1 MQCALYDA
9 GRCRSCQWITQPI
22 PEQLSAKTADLK
34 NLLADFPVEEWCA
47 PVSGPE
53 QGFRNKA
60 KMVVSGSVEKPL
72 LGMLHRDGTPE
83 DLCDCPLYPA
93 SFAPVFAALKPF
105 IARAGLTPYNV
116 ARKRGEL
123 KYILLTES
131 QSDGGMMLRFVLRS
145 ETKLA
150 QLRKALPWLQEQLPQ
165 LKVITVNIQPV
176 HMAIMEGETEIYLT
190 EQQALAER
198 FNDVP
203 LWIRPQSF
211 FQTNPAVASQL
222 YATARDWVRQLP
234 VKHMWDLFCGV
245 GGFGLHCATPDM
257 QLTGIEIASEAIACA
272 KQSAAE
278 LGLTRLQ
285 FQALDSTQF
294 ATAQGEVPELVL
306 VNPPRRGIG
315 KPLCDYL
322 SGFGLHCATPDMQL
336 TGIEIASEAIACAKQ
351 SAAELGLTRLQFQ
364 ALDSTQFAT
373 AQGEVP
379 ELVLVNPPRRGIGK
393 PLCDYLSTMAPR
405 FIIYSSCNAQTM
417 AKDIRELPGYRIE
430 RVQLF
435 DMFPHTAHYEV
446 MTLLV
451 KQ

>member
-9 GRCRSCQWITQPI
+9 GRCRSCQWIEQPLATQ
-22 PEQLSAKTADLK
+22 LTAKMDYLHH
-34 NLLADFPVEEWCA
+34 LLAGLPVAEWRT

-83 DLCDCPLYPA
+83 DLTECPLYPD

-123 KYILLTES
+123 KYLLLTES
-131 QSDGGMMLRFVLRS
+131 QQDGGMMLRFVLRS

-150 QLRKALPWLQEQLPQ
+150 QLRAALPWLLAQLPQ
-165 LKVITVNIQPV
+165 LKVISVNIQPV
-176 HMAIMEGETEIYLT
+176 HMAIMEGETEIFLT
-190 EQQALAER
+190 EQQALAEN
-198 FNDVP
+198 FNGVP

-211 FQTNPAVASQL
+211 FQTNPVVASTL
-222 YATARDWVRQLP
+222 YSTARNWVRALP
-234 VKHMWDLFCGV
+234 VTHMWDLFCGV
-245 GGFGLHCATPDM
+245 GGFGLHCATPEM
-257 QLTGIEIASEAIACA
+257 RLTGIEISPEAIACA
-272 KQSAAE
+272 TQSAQV
-278 LGLTRLQ
+278 LGLHNLH

-294 ATAQGEVPELVL
+294 ATAQQDVPDLVL

-315 KPLCDYL
+315 AELCGYL
-322 SGFGLHCATPDMQL
+322 S
-336 TGIEIASEAIACAKQ
+336 
-351 SAAELGLTRLQFQ
+351 R
-364 ALDSTQFAT
+364 
-373 AQGEVP
+373 
-379 ELVLVNPPRRGIGK
+379 
-393 PLCDYLSTMAPR
+393 MAPP
-405 FIIYSSCNAQTM
+405 FIVYSSCNAQSM
-417 AKDIRELPGYRIE
+417 AKDIRQLPGYRIE

-446 MTLLV
+446 LTLLV
-451 KQ
+451 KI

>member
-9 GRCRSCQWITQPI
+9 GRCRSCQWLEQPVSQ
-22 PEQLSAKTADLK
+22 QLAAKMADLQQ
-34 NLLADFPVEEWCA
+34 LLSSSTVEEWCA

-53 QGFRNKA
+53 TGFRNKA

-93 SFAPVFAALKPF
+93 SFAPVFTALKPF

-123 KYILLTES
+123 KYLLLTES
-131 QSDGGMMLRFVLRS
+131 QLDGGMMLRFVLRS
-145 ETKLA
+145 DAKLE
-150 QLRKALPWLQEQLPQ
+150 QLRAALPSLQAQLPQ
-165 LKVITVNIQPV
+165 LKVISVNIQPV
-176 HMAIMEGETEIYLT
+176 HMAIMEGEQEIFLT
-190 EQQALAER
+190 DQQALAER

-211 FQTNPAVASQL
+211 FQTNPTVASEL
-222 YATARDWVRQLP
+222 YATARDWVRSLP
-234 VKHMWDLFCGV
+234 VQHMWDLFCGV
-245 GGFGLHCATPDM
+245 GGFGLHCATPEM
-257 QLTGIEIASEAIACA
+257 QLTGIEISAEAIACA

-278 LGLTRLQ
+278 LGLQNLH

-294 ATAQGEVPELVL
+294 ATDQGSVPELVL

-315 KPLCDYL
+315 KTLCDYL
-322 SGFGLHCATPDMQL
+322 SD
-336 TGIEIASEAIACAKQ
+336 
-351 SAAELGLTRLQFQ
+351 
-364 ALDSTQFAT
+364 
-373 AQGEVP
+373 
-379 ELVLVNPPRRGIGK
+379 
-393 PLCDYLSTMAPR
+393 MAPP
-405 FIIYSSCNAQTM
+405 FIIYSSCNAQSM
-417 AKDIRELPGYRIE
+417 AKDFSHLPDYRVA

-446 MTLLV
+446 LTLLIRR
-451 KQ
+451 

>member
-9 GRCRSCQWITQPI
+9 GRCRSCQWIEQPVSH
-22 PEQLSAKTADLK
+22 QLTAKMADLRQ
-34 NLLADFPVEEWCA
+34 LLAEHAVAEWRA

-53 QGFRNKA
+53 RAFRNKA

-93 SFAPVFAALKPF
+93 SFSPVFAALKPF

-123 KYILLTES
+123 KYLLLTES
-131 QSDGGMMLRFVLRS
+131 RFDGGMMLRFVLRS
-145 ETKLA
+145 DAKLA
-150 QLRKALPWLQEQLPQ
+150 QLRAALPWLQERLPQ

-176 HMAIMEGETEIYLT
+176 HMAIMEGETEIFLT

-211 FQTNPAVASQL
+211 FQTNPVVAGHL

-234 VKHMWDLFCGV
+234 VNHMWDLFCGV
-245 GGFGLHCATPDM
+245 GGFGLHCATPQM
-257 QLTGIEIASEAIACA
+257 KLTGIEIAPEAITCA
-272 KQSAAE
+272 KQSAQE
-278 LGLTRLQ
+278 LGLQNLR

-294 ATAQGEVPELVL
+294 AIAQGEVPDLVL

-315 KPLCDYL
+315 KPLCDFL
-322 SGFGLHCATPDMQL
+322 S
-336 TGIEIASEAIACAKQ
+336 
-351 SAAELGLTRLQFQ
+351 R
-364 ALDSTQFAT
+364 
-373 AQGEVP
+373 
-379 ELVLVNPPRRGIGK
+379 
-393 PLCDYLSTMAPR
+393 MAPR
-405 FIIYSSCNAQTM
+405 FIVYSSCNAQTM
-417 AKDIRELPGYRIE
+417 AKDIHELPRYRID

-446 MTLLV
+446 LTLLSRH
-451 KQ
+451 

>member
-1 MQCALYDA
+1 MQCALYDV
-9 GRCRSCQWITQPI
+9 GRCRSCQWIVQPI
-22 PEQLSAKTADLK
+22 RDQLSAKTADLK
-34 NLLADFPVEEWCA
+34 GLLADFSVEQWCA

-53 QGFRNKA
+53 QAFRNKA

-83 DLCDCPLYPA
+83 DLSDCPLYPDT
-93 SFAPVFAALKPF
+93 FAPVFATLKPF

-131 QSDGGMMLRFVLRS
+131 QFDGGMMLRFVLRS

-150 QLRKALPWLQEQLPQ
+150 QLRAALPWLQAQLPQ
-165 LKVITVNIQPV
+165 LKVITANIQPV
-176 HMAIMEGETEIYLT
+176 HMAIMEGETEIFLT

-211 FQTNPAVASQL
+211 FQTNPVVASRL

-234 VKHMWDLFCGV
+234 VHHMWDLFCGV
-245 GGFGLHCATPDM
+245 GGFGLHCATPEM
-257 QLTGIEIASEAIACA
+257 TLTGIEIAPEAIACA

-278 LGLTRLQ
+278 LGLTNLH
-285 FQALDSTQF
+285 FQALDSTRF

-315 KPLCDYL
+315 KALCDYL
-322 SGFGLHCATPDMQL
+322 SQ
-336 TGIEIASEAIACAKQ
+336 
-351 SAAELGLTRLQFQ
+351 
-364 ALDSTQFAT
+364 
-373 AQGEVP
+373 
-379 ELVLVNPPRRGIGK
+379 
-393 PLCDYLSTMAPR
+393 MAPEY
-405 FIIYSSCNAQTM
+405 IIYSSCNAQTM
-417 AKDIRELPGYRIE
+417 AKDIANLPGYRIE

-446 MTLLV
+446 LTLLT
-451 KQ
+451 KTR

>member
-245 GGFGLHCATPDM
+245 GGFGLHCATPDTRRPM
-257 QLTGIEIASEAIACA
+257 CQTSWALANASWPRWP
-272 KQSAAE
+272 SRPMP
-278 LGLTRLQ
+278 TR
-285 FQALDSTQF
+285 F
-294 ATAQGEVPELVL
+294 ATAQG
-306 VNPPRRGIG
+306 
-315 KPLCDYL
+315 D
-322 SGFGLHCATPDMQL
+322 
-336 TGIEIASEAIACAKQ
+336 
-351 SAAELGLTRLQFQ
+351 
-364 ALDSTQFAT
+364 
-373 AQGEVP
+373 VP

-417 AKDIRELPGYRIE
+417 AKDIRELPGFRIE

-446 MTLLV
+446 LTLLV